1 MDLLDRRAVNLG
13 LGFGQPPKNPAGQ
26 ILLPIG
32 KLAAIDHCRDV
43 VQMPVGMLGRMF
55 DRDVQRA
62 KSLSL
67 DLVDHDPAAGQP
79 ERIDARL
86 NLRQISAGIDERGQR
101 HVAADSARTVEI
113 GNFHP
118 RQYRPMGQIAV
129 CLFQPDEVRLDCS
142 CPAKFPVE
150 PAANLCYNSR
160 IMSRV
165 DLNQALTPSILDRL
179 VDPDSTGTAA
189 RSGYGVEQVI
199 FSVRRDLEDLLNTH
213 RSIIH
218 LPEEFPEILKSP
230 VGYGIPDFASLATAT
245 VKQRETI
252 GRMVEEIITRFEP
265 RLREVN
271 VHVIDD
277 NRGVDHHLSV
287 RFQIEARLRV
297 EPYPDISFETV
308 MELTTGCTQIRTMKT

>member
-1 MDLLDRRAVNLG
+1 
-13 LGFGQPPKNPAGQ
+13 
-26 ILLPIG
+26 
-32 KLAAIDHCRDV
+32 
-43 VQMPVGMLGRMF
+43 
-55 DRDVQRA
+55 
-62 KSLSL
+62 
-67 DLVDHDPAAGQP
+67 
-79 ERIDARL
+79 
-86 NLRQISAGIDERGQR
+86 
-101 HVAADSARTVEI
+101 
-113 GNFHP
+113 
-118 RQYRPMGQIAV
+118 
-129 CLFQPDEVRLDCS
+129 
-142 CPAKFPVE
+142 
-150 PAANLCYNSR
+150 
-160 IMSRV
+160 MSRV

-218 LPEEFPEILKSP
+218 LPQEFPEILKSP
-230 VGYGIPDFASLATAT
+230 VGYGIPDFASLSTST
-245 VKQRETI
+245 VQQRESI
-252 GRMVEEIITRFEP
+252 ARMVAEIITRFEP
-265 RLREVN
+265 RLREVT